1 MTTAKTDKGTSP
13 LHALAP
19 FLRGH
24 PALADVLGRS
34 NATLAASAAAQ
45 PFVLAGLAHFS
56 ELAPILVVT
65 PTVAEAERLVDDLRC
80 FLGDDGDTAGEP
92 VGGSIELFSPW
103 ETLPLERVSPDAHTM
118 GARMAVLWRLFGDE
132 PVPGDPGLAVV
143 VAPVRAVLQ
152 RLGPWRHAARPVV
165 VRRGGRIEQ
174 GELLADRE
182 STSV

>member
-19 FLRGH
+19 LLRGH

-65 PTVAEAERLVDDLRC
+65 PTVAEAERLVDDPRC
-80 FLGDDGDTAGEP
+80 FLTGAGGPPGEA
-92 VGGSIELFSPW
+92 GG
-103 ETLPLERVSPDAHTM
+103 
-118 GARMAVLWRLFGDE
+118 GG
-132 PVPGDPGLAVV
+132 
-143 VAPVRAVLQ
+143 
-152 RLGPWRHAARPVV
+152 
-165 VRRGGRIEQ
+165 GGRCAP
-174 GELLADRE
+174 G
-182 STSV
+182 